1 MKQPLVEA
9 MEQYLREQVYPLHT
23 PGHKGGRGMAD
34 PLRSLLGS
42 TALRL
47 DVSLMSELDD
57 IHAPSGC
64 IKTAQEEAAKLYG
77 SDASFYSVN
86 GTTGAIHAML
96 MAALQPGD
104 KVLVPRN
111 AHRSVMG
118 GLILADAVPVYVQP
132 VHIKE
137 FGMQG
142 QVTPEQVKEAFAAH
156 QDIKAVLLTSP
167 NYFGMAAEV
176 KQIAD
181 IAHAHNAVLLVDE
194 AHGPHLGFHDQ
205 FPPSAMQC
213 GADMAAQS
221 THKILGALTQ
231 SSLLQVKG
239 ARIDL
244 RHAADVMSLLT
255 TTSPNYLL
263 MGSLDAARA
272 QLAERGPA
280 MLEDALRAAGL
291 LRFELAKIP
300 GLRVICPEDVAGRY
314 GISALDITKVTI
326 NLKEWGISG
335 VAAGEALRKEKIA
348 VELVDPQNVLFL
360 VTYADWAP
368 VQWQDTVN
376 RICRTLQ
383 KLRPAQNPLEARS
396 VERVKALEE
405 EVAEMEKAQQAEI
418 PVTEAA
424 VPMRDVFYGK
434 KKTVPLSDAAG
445 QICAEP
451 VSFYPPGIPV
461 ILPGE
466 RFTDK
471 IIAWCYLM
479 KQQGLPVSGP
489 ADISLK
495 TVRVLEEYPVKQ
507 RSRL

>member
-1 MKQPLVEA
+1 MKQPLMEA
-9 MEQYLREQVYPLHT
+9 MESYLQEQVYPLHT
-23 PGHKGGRGMAD
+23 PGHKGGRGMAE

-42 TALRL
+42 PALRL

-64 IKTAQEEAAKLYG
+64 IRLAREEAARLYG
-77 SDASFYSVN
+77 SDACFFSVN

-96 MAALQPGD
+96 LTALQPGD
-104 KVLVPRN
+104 KVLIPRN

-118 GLILADAVPVYVQP
+118 GLILADAVPVYIQP
-132 VHIKE
+132 SYIKE
-137 FGMQG
+137 FGLQG
-142 QVTPEQVKEAFAAH
+142 QVTPQQVKEAFALH
-156 QDIKAVLLTSP
+156 PDMKAVLLTSP

-176 KQIAD
+176 KQIAE
-181 IAHAHNAVLLVDE
+181 IVHVHNAVLLVDE
-194 AHGPHLGFHDQ
+194 AHGPHLGFHEK

-239 ARIDL
+239 TRIDL

-263 MGSLDAARA
+263 LGSLDAARA

-280 MLEDALRAAGL
+280 MLADALRAAEM
-291 LRFELAKIP
+291 LRSSLEKIP
-300 GLRVICPEDVAGRY
+300 GLKVIRPEDVVGKY
-314 GISALDITKVTI
+314 GIAALDMTKVTV
-326 NLKEWGISG
+326 NLKEWGVSG
-335 VAAGEALRKEKIA
+335 VAAGEALRREKTA

-360 VTYADWAP
+360 VTYADWIP

-376 RICRTLQ
+376 RICGTLR
-383 KLRPAQNPLEARS
+383 KLRPEKNPPEAGS
-396 VERVKALEE
+396 AEQVKALEKE
-405 EVAEMEKAQQAEI
+405 GVETEKAQQ
-418 PVTEAA
+418 TELPLTETV
-424 VPMRDVFYGK
+424 VPMRKVFYGK
-434 KKTVPLSDAAG
+434 KKTVPLAEAAG
-445 QICAEP
+445 HICAEP

-466 RFTDK
+466 RLTDK
-471 IIAWCYLM
+471 IVAWCGLM

-489 ADISLK
+489 ADTSLQ
-495 TVRVLEEYPVKQ
+495 TVRVLAEE
-507 RSRL
+507 

>member
-9 MEQYLREQVYPLHT
+9 MERYLQEQVYPLHT
-23 PGHKGGRGMAD
+23 PGHKGGRGMAE

-42 TALRL
+42 TALRM

-57 IHAPSGC
+57 IHAPCGC
-64 IKTAQEEAAKLYG
+64 IREAQEEAAKLYG
-77 SDASFYSVN
+77 SDACFFAVN

-96 MAALQPGD
+96 LTALQPGD
-104 KVLVPRN
+104 RILVPRN
-111 AHRSVMG
+111 AHRSVTG

-132 VHIKE
+132 AYIKE

-142 QVTPEQVKEAFAAH
+142 QVTPEQVKEAFAVCP
-156 QDIKAVLLTSP
+156 DLKAVLLTSP

-176 KQIAD
+176 KQIAE

-205 FPPSAMQC
+205 FPPSAMHC

-231 SSLLQVKG
+231 CSLLQVRG

-244 RHAADVMSLLT
+244 SHAADVMSLLT

-272 QLAERGPA
+272 QLAERGA
-280 MLEDALRAAGL
+280 VMLEDALRAAQM
-291 LRFELAKIP
+291 LRNSLAKIP
-300 GLRVICPEDVAGRY
+300 GLHVIRPEDVAGKY
-314 GISALDITKVTI
+314 GIAALDSTKVTI
-326 NLKEWGISG
+326 NLKEWGVSG
-335 VAAGEALRKEKIA
+335 VTVGEALRKEKIA
-348 VELVDPQNVLFL
+348 VELVDLQNVLFL

-376 RICRTLQ
+376 RICKTLQ
-383 KLRPAQNPLEARS
+383 KLRPVKNPLEARS
-396 VERVKALEE
+396 VEQVKALETE
-405 EVAEMEKAQQAEI
+405 AAEKEKAQQAEI
-418 PVTEAA
+418 PVTESA
-424 VPMRDVFYGK
+424 VPMRTVFYGK
-434 KKTVPLSDAAG
+434 KKTVPLSGAVG
-445 QICAEP
+445 LICAEP
-451 VSFYPPGIPV
+451 ISFYPPGIPV

-466 RFTDK
+466 RFTDR
-471 IIAWCYLM
+471 IVAWCRLM

-489 ADISLK
+489 ADTSLQ
-495 TVRVLEEYPVKQ
+495 TVRVLTQE
-507 RSRL
+507 

>member
-9 MEQYLREQVYPLHT
+9 MEHYLQEQVYPLHT
-23 PGHKGGRGMAD
+23 PGHKGGRGMAE

-64 IKTAQEEAAKLYG
+64 IKLAQEEAAKLYG
-77 SDASFYSVN
+77 SDVCFFSVN

-96 MAALQPGD
+96 MTALQPGD
-104 KVLVPRN
+104 KVLIPRN
-111 AHRSVMG
+111 AHRSVVG

-132 VHIKE
+132 SYIKE

-142 QVTPEQVKEAFAAH
+142 QVTPEQVEEAFASH
-156 QDIKAVLLTSP
+156 PDMKAVLLTSP

-176 KQIAD
+176 KQIAA

-194 AHGPHLGFHDQ
+194 AHGPHLGFHEK
-205 FPPSAMQC
+205 FPPSAMHC

-221 THKILGALTQ
+221 THKILGALSQ

-239 ARIDL
+239 TRVNL

-263 MGSLDAARA
+263 MGSLDAART
-272 QLAERGPA
+272 QLAERGPV
-280 MLEDALRAAGL
+280 MMEDALRAAGL
-291 LRFELAKIP
+291 LRQELEKIS
-300 GLRVICPEDVAGRY
+300 GLRVIDPEDVEGKF
-314 GISALDITKVTI
+314 GISALDTTKVTV

-335 VAAGEALRKEKIA
+335 VTAGEALRKEKIA

-383 KLRPAQNPLEARS
+383 KLHPVRNPLEARS
-396 VERVKALEE
+396 VEQVKVLEKE
-405 EVAEMEKAQQAEI
+405 AAEMEKMQQAEL
-418 PVTEAA
+418 PVTDVA
-424 VPMRDVFYGK
+424 VPMRKVFYGK
-434 KKTVPLSDAAG
+434 KKAVPLAEAAG
-445 QICAEP
+445 HICAEA

-466 RFTDK
+466 RFTNE
-471 IIAWCYLM
+471 IVAWCCLM

-489 ADISLK
+489 ADTSLQ
-495 TVRVLEEYPVKQ
+495 TVRVLAE
-507 RSRL
+507 